1 MAFQSDQD
9 WQLTK
14 KTVLERNSHMFNN
27 PLMSD
32 IAFTCEESEGESMR
46 KCFHAHKY
54 VLATSSPVFHTMFY
68 GDLAEKN
75 SVIHLPDTDEETLE
89 AFLRILYTDQ
99 CTTDVAIALKVIY
112 LAKKY
117 MIPSL
122 AERCF
127 ELVDANAYEAINS
140 DVFLSID
147 QETLKD
153 ILQRETLV
161 IIGDGELKLFQAVL
175 KWCDHQCSMKGWEAI
190 GAKKRAVLG
199 DAIVHLRFLAMTLE
213 EFANNVST
221 TGVLTD
227 SEVIDFFQ
235 TFSGMAISSLTCD
248 LPRRKGNPHSCFR
261 FSKNDLNDGWLN
273 EGCENNLKFKV
284 DKNVLFHG
292 FRLFGDENGGE
303 YEVAVKGHACFPDFS
318 GTYTSTYINENGG
331 KCYGFDV
338 MLPKPVRITAN
349 LTAIIDVTMKGPKS
363 YYGTNGKS
371 SVEVGGVTV
380 NFSSDVFN
388 YYSPN
393 TCAAKG
399 QIYTVFISC
408 CD

>member
-127 ELVDANAYEAINS
+127 EVVDANAYEAINS

-161 IIGDGELKLFQAVL
+161 IVGDGELKLFQAVL
-175 KWCDHQCSMKGWEAI
+175 KWCDHQCSMKGLEAT
-190 GAKKRAVLG
+190 GPKKRAVLD

-227 SEVIDFFQ
+227 SEVIDFFR
-235 TFSGMAISSLTCD
+235 D
-248 LPRRKGNPHSCFR
+248 LVVWQF
-261 FSKNDLNDGWLN
+261 L
-273 EGCENNLKFKV
+273 
-284 DKNVLFHG
+284 
-292 FRLFGDENGGE
+292 
-303 YEVAVKGHACFPDFS
+303 A
-318 GTYTSTYINENGG
+318 
-331 KCYGFDV
+331 
-338 MLPKPVRITAN
+338 
-349 LTAIIDVTMKGPKS
+349 
-363 YYGTNGKS
+363 
-371 SVEVGGVTV
+371 
-380 NFSSDVFN
+380 
-388 YYSPN
+388 
-393 TCAAKG
+393 
-399 QIYTVFISC
+399 
-408 CD
+408 